1 MSVKPHSIASG
12 RSLSQTVPIY
22 FSILFIFFT
31 STLLYWTYQ
40 TSNIF
45 ITQSLQRN
53 LSQIQLTAE
62 NTFEHILDHLE
73 LTINYIATDP
83 LLSTAFIADNK
94 ELTREIMRNSLNSKM
109 MSRLDVLFIEDLN
122 HNIYADESSPFF
134 NLKEILPLIAKET
147 KIERAP
153 SRLFSFPAQLSK
165 LVIVGIS
172 FPLIEKSSGRIMGA
186 IFGGIVLNDNIS
198 IVDTIRKKTQVENL
212 ILFNDER
219 VIASTWKRNAPPFQ
233 QSLNNLP
240 SQETG
245 FLKLDNNRVAH
256 LQNLQIYSLSS
267 SLKLLFVIEDSSFND
282 IKTSYQ
288 RKLFSLVFII
298 LCLSLLTLYLVRRM
312 IIAPLAQLSSYATQI
327 ATGSEA
333 SYQVGAILEF
343 NQIGVVITQT
353 VAGLQQTRDQ
363 LQEEMARRQEA
374 MDQLSVHRNSLEQ
387 IVEMRTKE
395 LSASNKMLTARNS
408 ELDREKAERI
418 QTQSEIRQLAEAVK
432 NSPVSIVITD
442 NNGIIEYVNPKFSE
456 LTQYSAEEA
465 IGQNPQIL
473 NAGLQSHEH
482 YQKMWDTILSGQEW
496 HGEFCNKKKD
506 GELFWELASISP
518 ILDEDGTIRHF
529 VTVKEDIT
537 SRKLTESNLLL
548 AQQRA
553 EEANRQKSLFLTNM
567 SHEIRTPM
575 NAIIGLTELALE
587 TSLTTQQNDF
597 LNKIQ
602 TSSHDLLAVL
612 NDILDFSKIEAG
624 KLALENNLFSLDDIV
639 EQMRILF
646 IDQARQKGLLLQL
659 ILDDNV
665 PTIHIG
671 DSTRLRQVLINLIG
685 NAIKFTR
692 EGAITLTISLVE
704 LSDDSSTIQF
714 SVVDSGIGIP
724 SGKLS
729 KLFKAFS
736 QVDSSHT
743 REYGGTGLGLAISRQ
758 LVEMMGGKLEVES
771 SKGMGSHFF
780 FGVKLESGGHERIT
794 SKDQKLNQEK
804 AKLSAIQQV
813 NGARILLVDDHTTNQ
828 QITLAML
835 KRANITAKLATNGP
849 DAVERYSMCISK
861 GLPFDAILMDT
872 QIPILDGYRATKK
885 IRTLEAGYDTLK
897 PVVIIGMS
905 SHVRQQDR
913 DKGLAA
919 GMDDF
924 LNKPM
929 DSARLFTT
937 LAQWINNRD
946 GEHSMNP
953 PQLQTEQ
960 QVQHI
965 QPPPSL
971 PDTMPGV
978 NIQGGVARL
987 EGHTAIYLE
996 LLKNFSDHY
1005 ASSSDK
1011 ARRLLQAA
1019 DKKAA
1024 QRLFHTIKGT
1034 AANLCADRIQDLA
1047 LKLEHATVKQK
1058 NIEELLGQF
1067 TLAFEELHASVT
1079 SLESQGHFHVNYASS
1094 SSQTEDRQ
1102 ANVRMIEKL
1111 ITLLERMDFESVQS
1125 WQELKASLVN
1135 STAVASIDEIEFC
1148 ISNYDFIKAADLL
1161 KDLTKEIDLSS

>member
-1 MSVKPHSIASG
+1 MTVKPHNTTSG

-62 NTFEHILDHLE
+62 NTFEHILDNLE
-73 LTINYIATDP
+73 LTVNYIATDP
-83 LLSTAFIADNK
+83 LLGTAFIVDNK
-94 ELTREIMRNSLNSKM
+94 ELTHEIMRSSLNAEM
-109 MSRLDVLFIEDLN
+109 MSRLDVLFIEDLD

-134 NLKEILPLIAKET
+134 DLKKILPLIAKET
-147 KIERAP
+147 KNERVP
-153 SRLFSFPAQLSK
+153 SRLFSFPEQLSE

-172 FPLIEKSSGRIMGA
+172 FPLIEESSGRIVGA

-198 IVDTIRKKTQVENL
+198 IVDTIRNKTQVEDL
-212 ILFNDER
+212 ILFNNKR
-219 VIASTWKRNAPPFQ
+219 AIASTWKLNDPLFQ
-233 QSLNNLP
+233 ENLTNLP

-245 FLKLDNNRVAH
+245 FRKLDNNRVAH
-256 LQNLQIYSLSS
+256 LQRLQIYSLSS
-267 SLKLLFVIEDSSFND
+267 TLKLLFVIKDSSFND
-282 IKTSYQ
+282 IKASYQ
-288 RKLFSLVFII
+288 RTLFSLVFII
-298 LCLSLLTLYLVRRM
+298 LCLSLLTLFLVRKM

-327 ATGSEA
+327 ATGGEA
-333 SYQVGAILEF
+333 RYQAGAILEF

-363 LQEEMARRQEA
+363 LQEEMAHRQEA
-374 MDQLSVHRNSLEQ
+374 LDQLSVHRNSLEQ

-418 QTQSEIRQLAEAVK
+418 QTQSEMRQLAEAVK

-465 IGQNPQIL
+465 IGQNPQLL

-482 YQKMWDTILSGQEW
+482 YQKMWNTILSGEEW

-537 SRKLTESNLLL
+537 ARKLTESNLLL

-575 NAIIGLTELALE
+575 NAIIGLTELTLE
-587 TSLTTQQNDF
+587 TTLTGQQHDF
-597 LNKIQ
+597 LSKIQ
-602 TSSHDLLAVL
+602 SSSQNLLAVL

-624 KLALENNLFSLDDIV
+624 KLALESNLFSLDDIV
-639 EQMRILF
+639 EQLRILF
-646 IDQARQKGLLLQL
+646 VDQARQKGLLLQL
-659 ILDDNV
+659 IIDDDV

-671 DSTRLRQVLINLIG
+671 DSTRLRQVLLNLIG

-692 EGAITLTISLVE
+692 EGAIILTISLIE
-704 LSDDSSTIQF
+704 LSHDSSTILF

-743 REYGGTGLGLAISRQ
+743 REYGGTGLGLAISQQ
-758 LVEMMGGKLEVES
+758 LVEMMGGRLEVES
-771 SKGMGSHFF
+771 SKGMGSRFF
-780 FGVKLESGGHERIT
+780 FELNLESGGHEKIT

-813 NGARILLVDDHTTNQ
+813 NGTRILLVDDNATNQ

-849 DAVERYSMCISK
+849 DAVERYSLSIGK
-861 GLPFDAILMDT
+861 EVPFDAILMDT

-885 IRTLEAGYDTLK
+885 IRTLEAGNDTLK

-905 SHVRQQDR
+905 RHVRKQDR
-913 DKGLAA
+913 DKGLSA

-924 LNKPM
+924 LNKPI
-929 DSARLFTT
+929 DSAKLFIT

-946 GEHSMNP
+946 SGQSMSPTHLPN
-953 PQLQTEQ
+953 EQ
-960 QVQHI
+960 PVQRDQVSS
-965 QPPPSL
+965 PL

-978 NIQGGVARL
+978 NIQKGVARL
-987 EGHTAIYLE
+987 EGHTTIYLQ
-996 LLKNFSDHY
+996 LLKDFSNHY
-1005 ASSSDK
+1005 ASSADE
-1011 ARRLLQAA
+1011 ARHLLQGAEKETA
-1019 DKKAA
+1019 K
-1024 QRLFHTIKGT
+1024 RLFHTIKGT
-1034 AANLCADRIQDLA
+1034 AANLCTDKIQNLA
-1047 LKLEHATVKQK
+1047 LKLERAVVKQ
-1058 NIEELLGQF
+1058 NNLEELLDQF
-1067 TLAFEELHASVT
+1067 TLAFVELCASVS
-1079 SLESQGHFHVNYASS
+1079 SLESQGHFHVNDASS
-1094 SSQTEDRQ
+1094 SQSEDRKTF
-1102 ANVRMIEKL
+1102 AKIIEKL
-1111 ITLLERMDFESVQS
+1111 IPLLEKMDFEAVQG
-1125 WQELKASLVN
+1125 WQELKPSLK
-1135 STAVASIDEIEFC
+1135 STTPVADIDEIDFC
-1148 ISNYDFIKAADLL
+1148 ISKYDFEKAAELL
-1161 KDLTKEIDLSS
+1161 RELSKGLV